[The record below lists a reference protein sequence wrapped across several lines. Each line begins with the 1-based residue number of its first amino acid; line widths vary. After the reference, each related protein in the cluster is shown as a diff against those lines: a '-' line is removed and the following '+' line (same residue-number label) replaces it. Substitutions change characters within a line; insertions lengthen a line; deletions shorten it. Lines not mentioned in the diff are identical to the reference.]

1 MVSAEACDP
10 RAHETQIMN
19 GLAVAKADTPAALV
33 KPRARGRANK
43 PVRPG

>member
-10 RAHETQIMN
+10 RVHESTN
-19 GLAVAKADTPAALV
+19 GLAVAKADSPAALV